1 MGQIT
6 IYLDGDTEKTL
17 RRRAKEKNL
26 SASKYISVLIHEKNL
41 SKWPEDLIHSVG
53 TWGKFPLVAELRSG
67 YSKDISRDTL

>member
-6 IYLDGDTEKTL
+6 IYLDRDTEKIL

-26 SASKYISVLIHEKNL
+26 STSKYIGVLIREKNL

-53 TWGKFPLVAELRSG
+53 TWDKFPMVAEIRSG
-67 YSKDISRDTL
+67 YGKDISRDKL